1 VFDRPAA
8 RIVLVLVE
16 VIGRRQLS
24 GSVDRDDVE
33 DLLTGALGATGEVTG
48 AGVGWG
54 MWHLGIEASVDA
66 GQVER
71 VFQRLVAT
79 LVAENLGWVVLQV
92 EGRGRLAEELG

>member
-1 VFDRPAA
+1 MFDRPAA
-8 RIVLVLVE
+8 RVVLVLVE
-16 VIGRRQLS
+16 VIGRRQLA

-48 AGVGWG
+48 AGVGSG
-54 MWHLGIEASVDA
+54 MWHLDIEASVDA

-71 VFQRLVAT
+71 VVQRLVAA
-79 LVAENLGWVVLQV
+79 LVAENLGWVVLRV

>member
-1 VFDRPAA
+1 
-8 RIVLVLVE
+8 VLVLVE

-48 AGVGWG
+48 AGVGSG

-79 LVAENLGWVVLQV
+79 LVAENLGWVVLRV